1 MRYTSIAPAKPTLD
15 TLENPSHM
23 QLGIVTYS
31 DYRLSGDAASS
42 VTNYI
47 SANFEGI
54 NARIQFGNSPNMYQ
68 HQIYKFAESLHHRID
83 DALKRDPYRVACT
96 FTALAHVFTL
106 VEELSPTMIPS
117 LVDLAVLVANHSV
130 TDTSTLDDVDTDDG
144 ATDYWTTYQMKVRAP
159 GVSAVDFA
167 EIVQRFMEG
176 FYAARAIQ
184 ITAPRVNGT
193 WGQHQVS
200 KKWLQVHGIST
211 CCTFIRVSDGE
222 DGEVKEM
229 LTAAI
234 GNIVHTKCKDVESPE
249 HHELYLNNF
258 ELDELCGV
266 VEEFS
271 AGQFVGDSID
281 SIVPDNYSLGSL
293 DADTNAID
301 MFEFELSFSI
311 TNHDG
316 YNVITTTK
324 VDELSSSLV

>member
-31 DYRLSGDAASS
+31 DYRLSGAAASS

-54 NARIQFGNSPNMYQ
+54 NALIQFGNSPNMYQ

-106 VEELSPTMIPS
+106 VEELSAAMIPS

-130 TDTSTLDDVDTDDG
+130 ADVSTLDDVDTDD
-144 ATDYWTTYQMKVRAP
+144 AADYWTTYQMQVRAP

-184 ITAPRVNGT
+184 ISAPRVNGT

-211 CCTFIRVSDGE
+211 CCTFIRVADGD

-229 LTAAI
+229 LTASI
-234 GNIVHTKCKDVESPE
+234 GNIVHTKCKDVEAPE
-249 HHELYLNNF
+249 QHELYLNNF

-266 VEEFS
+266 VEEFP

-293 DADTNAID
+293 DSDTNAID
-301 MFEFELSFSI
+301 MFEFELAFSI
-311 TNHDG
+311 TNHEG
-316 YNVITTTK
+316 YNVITATK
-324 VDELSSSLV
+324 VDDLSSSLA